1 MSQFIPQVLEKLIT
15 IINKPHTPKTLL
27 ENTGLTSST
36 QWYMLIIQSFCSY
49 YHWKN
54 WICVPQRNCPFAA
67 AIHTA
72 MVHYCVFY
80 FDSLIICSCIR
91 CKSLRNIRDN
101 EEKDSA
107 FRGVC
112 AMITINPAGVVQDF
126 IFFCD
131 AVASWVSPK
140 QDLKEMF
147 HKVSENSFC

>member
-1 MSQFIPQVLEKLIT
+1 MI
-15 IINKPHTPKTLL
+15 
-27 ENTGLTSST
+27 
-36 QWYMLIIQSFCSY
+36 W
-49 YHWKN
+49 
-54 WICVPQRNCPFAA
+54 
-67 AIHTA
+67 
-72 MVHYCVFY
+72 
-80 FDSLIICSCIR
+80 SCLR

-147 HKVSENSFC
+147 HKVSKLICANECSLCHFVLDSSRF

>member
-1 MSQFIPQVLEKLIT
+1 MS
-15 IINKPHTPKTLL
+15 
-27 ENTGLTSST
+27 
-36 QWYMLIIQSFCSY
+36 
-49 YHWKN
+49 
-54 WICVPQRNCPFAA
+54 CV
-67 AIHTA
+67 
-72 MVHYCVFY
+72 
-80 FDSLIICSCIR
+80 R

-147 HKVSENSFC
+147 HKVSIAVVLLLVHLPHVIPLDPSWF

>member
-1 MSQFIPQVLEKLIT
+1 
-15 IINKPHTPKTLL
+15 
-27 ENTGLTSST
+27 
-36 QWYMLIIQSFCSY
+36 
-49 YHWKN
+49 
-54 WICVPQRNCPFAA
+54 VPQRNCSIVA
-67 AIHTA
+67 AIYTA
-72 MVHYCVFY
+72 MVHYCVILRGYYNF
-80 FDSLIICSCIR
+80 SCIR

-147 HKVSENSFC
+147 HKVSENNFAVVHSQGFCARFFMGLNKRWDKIIGVTLLTSSLLL